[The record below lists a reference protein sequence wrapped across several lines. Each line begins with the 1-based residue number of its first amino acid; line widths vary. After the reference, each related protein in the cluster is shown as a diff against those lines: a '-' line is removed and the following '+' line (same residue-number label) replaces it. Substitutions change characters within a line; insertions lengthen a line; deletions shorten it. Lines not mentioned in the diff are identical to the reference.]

1 MEQIIVVIKNGNK
14 TTRLGGDA
22 VNSLKKIKLSHQ
34 NSTFEAFT
42 KDVFRKV
49 LMARIGRDSMV

>member
-1 MEQIIVVIKNGNK
+1 MEQIIVVIENGHK

-22 VNSLKKIKLSHQ
+22 VDSLKKIKLSHQ
-34 NSTFEAFT
+34 ASTFEAFT

-49 LMARIGRDSMV
+49 LKARVGRDR